1 MSESSKETMHNTL
14 NNLNTVLNVSNEC
27 DDNITINNVNNAT
40 TNEHPNIIDDY
51 LLDALD
57 LNNIMEDTDA
67 LANYVFTKVEIKIDM
82 VLEKFPRVKKVLDES
97 KHVQKM
103 LSNKLSKLIIYTYE
117 LTSMILV
124 LLEFVKI
131 NKKVE

>member
-103 LSNKLSKLIIYTYE
+103 LSNKLSKRFVYTYE

-124 LLEFVKI
+124 LLAFVKI
-131 NKKVE
+131 NKNVE